1 MLVSIKL
8 TEVKIY
14 VQNKKSAPKIK
25 NNPSKGKFVEVRRE
39 YPDENITKFTN
50 DLAIQFD
57 DENFIL
63 SFFEILPPMLLGSDE
78 KELQKQMTK
87 IEYVN
92 AHCVSRMI
100 VTPKKLK
107 SFIDALVN
115 NYEKYQA
122 RLSEERTKE

>member
-1 MLVSIKL
+1 MSK
-8 TEVKIY
+8 VKK
-14 VQNKKSAPKIK
+14 NAPKIK
-25 NNPSKGKFVEVRRE
+25 NSSSKGKFVEVRRE

-78 KELQKQMTK
+78 KELQKQMSK
-87 IEYVN
+87 IKYVN
-92 AHCVSRMI
+92 AHCVSI
-100 VTPKKLK
+100 DTDLSQTSPW
-107 SFIDALVN
+107 FIDVLVN

>member
-1 MLVSIKL
+1 MSK
-8 TEVKIY
+8 
-14 VQNKKSAPKIK
+14 QK
-25 NNPSKGKFVEVRRE
+25 NNSQKGKFVEVRRE
-39 YPDENITKFTN
+39 YPEANITKFTN
-50 DLAIQFD
+50 DLAVQFD

-78 KELQKQMTK
+78 KELQNQIEK

-92 AHCVSRMI
+92 AHCISRLV

-115 NYEKYQA
+115 NYEKYQEQI
-122 RLSEERTKE
+122 LDERIK